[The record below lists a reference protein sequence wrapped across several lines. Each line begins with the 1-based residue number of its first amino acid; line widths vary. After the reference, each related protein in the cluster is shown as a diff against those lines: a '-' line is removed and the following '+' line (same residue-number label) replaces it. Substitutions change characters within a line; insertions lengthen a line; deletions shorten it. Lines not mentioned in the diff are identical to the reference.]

1 VRDRH
6 PPLAGARRR
15 PIAARLLLRS
25 LLALAIPLL
34 SLAILPASAGAADGL
49 TMDGHAMLGGHA
61 RVGSWMAI
69 TIHVKNDGPS
79 VSGELRLT
87 GGSQS
92 RTRFGLVADLPN
104 GSDKTFLLYAQP
116 PSFGQSLEVSLVD
129 GDTTIAKT
137 KVAFTIHDLTQLVVG
152 VVAEKPGGIVGNINL
167 LPNQNQVAPQIVPL
181 ELADLPERVEAWG
194 GLDRLVWQDADS
206 SRLTDGQLQALQG
219 WVAGGGRL
227 VIVGGTAGPNTL
239 TAFPDTLLPYRPTA
253 TVDVPASALAG
264 LIGAIPP
271 NTPDVPALGGTMIEG
286 RVLLTSGDRVIAAE
300 RSRGNGSVT
309 IVGVDPS
316 AKWLAGGSGAENLWR
331 RVLPARSA
339 SGLVLFDDSQ
349 LVGAVSQLPSLALP
363 PIGGLILLL
372 VAYILL
378 IGPINYLVLRRLD
391 RREWAWVTMPVLIVA
406 FAVGA
411 YGFGAALRG
420 SDVLVNEVALVRG
433 SPGATDG
440 TAQVY
445 VGVFSPSRGSY
456 QVSVPGGALLSS
468 PINGEFFGGDST
480 AGTLDVLQGDPAK
493 VRDLAVGFGSLRTI
507 RAETPVTVP
516 MLTADLSIVDG
527 RLKGTLTNGSQT
539 TLEKPAV
546 VLGGTVA
553 VLTDLLPGTTQ
564 KVDVA
569 LVPGQ
574 FGQPLSDKVVGPM
587 SFGDPSQFDTAS
599 SNQYIR
605 HTIVD
610 QLTFDPNF
618 GSTGQLS
625 TDSAVILAWG
635 SGSLLPVEIAGQAPR
650 ATGNVLYYL
659 PTHVTVRG
667 KTTFRGDLL
676 SSTIIDTDSPFFGKD
691 PMSISIGRG
700 QATVSYKPIA
710 FDGTLTPT
718 ELTFGLMMGGDQ
730 SSLFG
735 DPKSIE
741 PLDKIP
747 EACPDP
753 PTANCVQAGFDG
765 MPEVE
770 LFDLAKGDWVRLPH
784 LTAGTRY
791 SIPQP
796 ARYVDAGAGTVLA
809 RFVNDRSDGIG
820 FQFDLSITGDVR

>member
-1 VRDRH
+1 MRDRH
-6 PPLAGARRR
+6 PPAAGARRR
-15 PIAARLLLRS
+15 PIAARLLIRS
-25 LLALAIPLL
+25 ILTLAIPVLC
-34 SLAILPASAGAADGL
+34 LAILPASAGAADGL
-49 TMDGHAMLGGHA
+49 TMEGRAMLAGHA

-69 TIHVKNDGPS
+69 TIHIKNDGPS

-92 RTRFGLVADLPN
+92 RTRFGLAADLPN

-116 PSFGQSLEVSLVD
+116 PSFGRDLEVDLVD

-137 KVAFTIHDLTQLVVG
+137 KVAFTIHDLNQLVVG
-152 VVAEKPGGIVGNINL
+152 VVAEKPGSIISTVHL
-167 LPNQNQVAPQIVPL
+167 LPNQNQVAPAIVPIDV
-181 ELADLPERVEAWG
+181 ADLPERVEAWG

-206 SRLTDGQLQALQG
+206 SRLTDGQMQALQG

-227 VIVGGTAGPNTL
+227 IVVGGTTGPNTL
-239 TAFPDTLLPYRPTA
+239 SAFPDTLLPYRPSA
-253 TVDVPASALAG
+253 TVDVAAA
-264 LIGAIPP
+264 
-271 NTPDVPALGGTMIEG
+271 ALGGLVGAVPASTPDLTALGGPMTEG
-286 RVLLTSGDRVIAAE
+286 RVLLASGDRVIAAE
-300 RSRGNGSVT
+300 RARGNGSVT
-309 IVGVDPS
+309 LIGFDPT
-316 AKWLAGGSGAENLWR
+316 AKWLADGTGAENLWR
-331 RVLPARSA
+331 RVLPPRSS

-363 PIGGLILLL
+363 PIGGLIALLI
-372 VAYILL
+372 AYIAL

-391 RREWAWVTMPVLIVA
+391 RREWAWVTMPVLIVV

-507 RAETPVTVP
+507 RAETPVSVP
-516 MLTADLSIVDG
+516 MVAANLAIVDG
-527 RLKGTLTNGSQT
+527 RLKGTIANESQV

-553 VLTDLLPGTTQ
+553 VLADLAPGATQ
-564 KVDVA
+564 TVDTPLVA
-569 LVPGQ
+569 GQ
-574 FGQPLSDKVVGPM
+574 FGQPLSDKVVGAI
-587 SFGDPSQFDTAS
+587 FNDPSQFNGST
-599 SNQYIR
+599 SNLYIR

-610 QLTFDPNF
+610 QLTYDPNF
-618 GSTGQLS
+618 GSTGQLTS
-625 TDSAVILAWG
+625 DGAVILAWG
-635 SGSLLPVEIAGQAPR
+635 SGSLLPVEIAGQTPR

-659 PTHVTVRG
+659 PAHVSVQG
-667 KTTFRGDLL
+667 KTTFRGDLIT
-676 SSTIIDTDSPFFGKD
+676 STMIDTDSPFFGKD
-691 PMSISIGRG
+691 PGSISIGRG

-718 ELTFGLMMGGDQ
+718 ELAFGLTNGGDPSQ
-730 SSLFG
+730 VTVT
-735 DPKSIE
+735 PKPIE
-741 PLDKIP
+741 PLDAIP
-747 EACPDP
+747 DACPDP
-753 PTANCVQAGFDG
+753 PTADCVAAGQDG
-765 MPEVE
+765 LPEVE

-784 LTAGTRY
+784 LTGGSRY
-791 SIPQP
+791 KVADP
-796 ARYVDAGAGTVLA
+796 ARFVDPAAGTVLA
-809 RFVNDRSDGIG
+809 RFVNDRTDGIG
-820 FQFDLSITGDVR
+820 FQFDLSITGTVR